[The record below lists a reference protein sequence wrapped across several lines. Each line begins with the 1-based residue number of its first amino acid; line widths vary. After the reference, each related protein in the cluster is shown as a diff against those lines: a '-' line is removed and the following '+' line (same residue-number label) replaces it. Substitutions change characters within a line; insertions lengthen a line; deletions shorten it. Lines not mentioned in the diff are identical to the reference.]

1 MRIRDSRWWCRC
13 ERDGGQSEGERET
26 RVGRVTGELLLPCT
40 PWHSH
45 NLGES
50 LGFSNTLN
58 EYRQWYILWR
68 IPRFRHRPEYQKMA
82 KVDDV
87 SVYMALAC
95 YLWFHEHTTTTT
107 HLLFA
112 HHVCSY
118 TSTHRSL
125 YCTANANSGINLVA
139 NRLQVSR
146 PNW

>member
-1 MRIRDSRWWCRC
+1 MRIRENRWWCRW
-13 ERDGGQSEGERET
+13 ETDGGQSEGERET
-26 RVGRVTGELLLPCT
+26 RVGRVTGELSPCT

-58 EYRQWYILWR
+58 KYRQWYILWR

-95 YLWFHEHTTTTT
+95 YLWFHENFA
-107 HLLFA
+107 LFICLSCFA
-112 HHVCSY
+112 GEDLVDEICA
-118 TSTHRSL
+118 
-125 YCTANANSGINLVA
+125 YCVGHMHPYNM
-139 NRLQVSR
+139 
-146 PNW
+146 

>member
-1 MRIRDSRWWCRC
+1 MRIRENRWWCRW

-26 RVGRVTGELLLPCT
+26 RVGRVTGELLLPYT

-58 EYRQWYILWR
+58 KYRQWYILWR

-87 SVYMALAC
+87 SVHVYSLWPVVSGFMNIPPPPPISCLPTMSVRTHQHIVAC
-95 YLWFHEHTTTTT
+95 IAQQRRIRE
-107 HLLFA
+107 
-112 HHVCSY
+112 
-118 TSTHRSL
+118 
-125 YCTANANSGINLVA
+125 
-139 NRLQVSR
+139 
-146 PNW
+146 